1 METKN
6 NKEIVSRDQ
15 TSRAEAGGQMVTKH
29 SGIDPSKIFENMHVT
44 LRPIDADGTDGVTA
58 GHRTSGQ
65 GEPIRETPLVA
76 AGLHQQNNQSAERPM
91 IYPLMPKVP
100 TYIQEK
106 YNSEDYVP
114 LVASFGPYYGAIHN
128 NPANQRLM
136 FVEKFKPKALE
147 WFVRGTGSDENSW
160 LEHVRGMVP
169 DLRLSYPERDTY
181 KYHNYDFALMM
192 LQDACL
198 AILIMGVT
206 NQEYSDMELLY
217 NHLGAATV
225 VTVVRDSFLL
235 QNQIPFVFI
244 RALLHNKFGVFKGEA
259 RWRKHIVATCH
270 GSRLRT
276 DIPIFWAEEAGDPDH
291 FVEALKITH
300 LAGWKRENKILG
312 VVQNM
317 PTSEVSRED
326 RTEEE
331 RSVLFKDYYA
341 MHSVTELKGKGI
353 YVEPNQTNSFKNITF
368 KSGWLNGTLQLPVD
382 YVNYSTRA
390 AYSNIIAYEMSPG
403 NHSQDYTMTAYVH
416 LMKSLLQTPMDVE
429 ELQANGTIVNML
441 GSDLEVIDLYR
452 DIYTFGTNC
461 SSRYGEICQ
470 KMVEHYNNKTKTWFA
485 EFMYTYFR
493 SPWTVIALVGSVLVV
508 ILTFIQTYYA
518 AKPK

>member
-160 LEHVRGMVP
+160 LEHVRGMSTRISSYFITISG
-169 DLRLSYPERDTY
+169 LLGLS
-181 KYHNYDFALMM
+181 
-192 LQDACL
+192 
-198 AILIMGVT
+198 
-206 NQEYSDMELLY
+206 
-217 NHLGAATV
+217 
-225 VTVVRDSFLL
+225 
-235 QNQIPFVFI
+235 
-244 RALLHNKFGVFKGEA
+244 
-259 RWRKHIVATCH
+259 
-270 GSRLRT
+270 
-276 DIPIFWAEEAGDPDH
+276 
-291 FVEALKITH
+291 
-300 LAGWKRENKILG
+300 
-312 VVQNM
+312 M

-341 MHSVTELKGKGI
+341 MHSVTELKAKGI

-452 DIYTFGTNC
+452 EIYTFGTNC

-470 KMVEHYNNKTKTWFA
+470 KMVEHYNNKTKTCLSLYSFS
-485 EFMYTYFR
+485 
-493 SPWTVIALVGSVLVV
+493 SPLLNYSPL
-508 ILTFIQTYYA
+508 LDSLLFFN
-518 AKPK
+518 